1 MNDTVVVYDRV
12 RENLRKYK
20 SMPLISLLNQSVNET
35 LARTVITSG
44 TTLLALLALFIFGGE
59 VIRGF
64 SFTMIWGVIAG
75 TYSSI
80 FVAGALLLYV
90 KPNRGGKTKSGDPY
104 ADAERLQADANLST
118 PIDNINDSS
127 AFDNTSQNEDLSSK
141 ADNNQSVSLKSGKT
155 SSSKRRNRRNR
166 RNRRKT

>member
-1 MNDTVVVYDRV
+1 
-12 RENLRKYK
+12 
-20 SMPLISLLNQSVNET
+20 
-35 LARTVITSG
+35 
-44 TTLLALLALFIFGGE
+44 
-59 VIRGF
+59 
-64 SFTMIWGVIAG
+64 MIWGVIAG

-80 FVAGALLLYV
+80 FVAAALLLYL
-90 KPNRGGKTKSGDPY
+90 KPNRGEKTKSGDPY

-127 AFDNTSQNEDLSSK
+127 PFDNTSQNEDLSSK
-141 ADNNQSVSLKSGKT
+141 AVNNQTRSLKSGKT